1 MPTYLVMIDELIP
14 TDAGPLHGIIIMINP
29 SIIFVESMCAR
40 TAIVTLY
47 VNLS

>member
-14 TDAGPLHGIIIMINP
+14 IDAGPLHGIIIMINP
-29 SIIFVESMCAR
+29 SITLVESMCAC

-47 VNLS
+47 DNMS